1 VSDVNSAPNLSGSV
15 TWFVKDVTLF
25 TTTVVLA
32 ATNENATYSNGSLA
46 ASRIVNAARSPQGVL
61 FFTIKF
67 PIGTAY
73 NTLKVFRGCLE
84 KFVAAR
90 PREWVKF
97 CAFRSTQVVA
107 DSGFVEYLVAAQ
119 HRESWQDVGA
129 LKQSIA
135 DLESFALE
143 LSKKMGLRYMSPPLP
158 VDLNMIQQQGTSGNT
173 PQSAAHGSDNV
184 PTSIP
189 VPPPISPGHRS
200 RSSGSVDVDA
210 IAAMFEKK

>member
-1 VSDVNSAPNLSGSV
+1 MKPRLSAMTCLNSSQLL
-15 TWFVKDVTLF
+15 TR
-25 TTTVVLA
+25 VVLA

-107 DSGFVEYLVAAQ
+107 DAGFVEYLVAAQ
-119 HRESWQDVGA
+119 HRESQNFHKLRANRGSEYRPHAA
-129 LKQSIA
+129 LA
-135 DLESFALE
+135 T
-143 LSKKMGLRYMSPPLP
+143 
-158 VDLNMIQQQGTSGNT
+158 VDLL
-173 PQSAAHGSDNV
+173 
-184 PTSIP
+184 
-189 VPPPISPGHRS
+189 
-200 RSSGSVDVDA
+200 
-210 IAAMFEKK
+210 